1 MRRELGQ
8 ELCHG
13 GCGLLAEEQ
22 IASRLNRKFFVP
34 PACVAATLN
43 SVVSSLDWLS
53 TMTPGF
59 RALCI
64 AYIFVRVVVRVPEA
78 ESETGLTK
86 VRRRACYGIRFA
98 PVAADEYRFFKLVF
112 VITQS

>member
-13 GCGLLAEEQ
+13 GGVQLAREQ
-22 IASRLNRKFFVP
+22 IASGLNRKFFVP
-34 PACVAATLN
+34 PICVAATLN
-43 SVVSSLDWLS
+43 FVVPSLDWLS

-59 RALCI
+59 LALHS
-64 AYIFVRVVVRVPEA
+64 ANIFLRVVVRVPDTD
-78 ESETGLTK
+78 SETGLTK
-86 VRRRACYGIRFA
+86 LRRRGCYGIRFA

-112 VITQS
+112 ALAQS